1 VAPHSR
7 FYGLQP
13 AVPSPESVLTEKA
26 DLRAAALARRDGM
39 AAEARAAAAQAIA
52 ARPLPI
58 DLTPGTVVAGFSAIR
73 SEISPVPLM
82 RRFADAGARLALP
95 AIVGRGHPLRFG
107 AWSPGEELGRG
118 QWGIREPRPDA
129 PPVDP
134 DVLIVPLA
142 AFDRRGYRIGYGAG
156 YYDLTLNALRAMKPV
171 TAIGLA
177 FAMQEIDA
185 VPALSH
191 DAPLDLVL
199 TEGEVIH
206 CRKG

>member
-1 VAPHSR
+1 VLSSES
-7 FYGLQP
+7 
-13 AVPSPESVLTEKA
+13 AVTQKA
-26 DLRAAALARRDGM
+26 GLRAAALARRDGM
-39 AAEARAAAAQAIA
+39 AADDRTAAAQAIA
-52 ARPLPI
+52 ARPLPV
-58 DLTPGTVVAGFSAIR
+58 DVAPGTVVAGFSAIR

-82 RRFADAGARLALP
+82 RRFAASGAQLALP
-95 AIVGRGHPLRFG
+95 TIVGRGHPLRFG
-107 AWSPGEELGRG
+107 AWSFGEELARG

-129 PPVDP
+129 PAVDP

-156 YYDLTLNALRAMKPV
+156 YYDLTLNALRAMKPI

-185 VPALSH
+185 VPAQSY
-191 DAPLDLVL
+191 DAALDLVL
-199 TEGEVIH
+199 TEREVID

>member
-1 VAPHSR
+1 VLS
-7 FYGLQP
+7 
-13 AVPSPESVLTEKA
+13 SESAITEKA
-26 DLRAAALARRDGM
+26 GLRAAALARRDGM
-39 AAEARAAAAQAIA
+39 AADDRAAAAQVIA

-58 DLTPGTVVAGFSAIR
+58 DVAPGLVVAGFSAIR

-82 RRFADAGARLALP
+82 RRFAAAGAQLALP
-95 AIVGRGHPLRFG
+95 AIIGRGKPLRFG
-107 AWSPGEELGRG
+107 AWSFGEELARG

-129 PPVDP
+129 PAVHP

-156 YYDLTLNALRAMKPV
+156 YYDLTINALRSMKPI

-185 VPALSH
+185 VPALAH

-199 TEGEVIH
+199 TEHEVID

>member
-1 VAPHSR
+1 VLS
-7 FYGLQP
+7 
-13 AVPSPESVLTEKA
+13 SESAITEKA
-26 DLRAAALARRDGM
+26 GLRAAALARRDSM
-39 AAEARAAAAQAIA
+39 AADDRAAGAQAIA

-58 DLTPGTVVAGFSAIR
+58 DVTPGTVVAGFSAIR
-73 SEISPVPLM
+73 SEISPVPLL
-82 RRFADAGARLALP
+82 RRFADAGAQLALP
-95 AIVGRGHPLRFG
+95 AIVGRGQPLRFG
-107 AWSPGEELGRG
+107 AWSFGEELARG

-129 PPVDP
+129 PAVHP

-156 YYDLTLNALRAMKPV
+156 YYDLTLNALRAMKPI

-185 VPALSH
+185 VPAQSY

-199 TEGEVIH
+199 TEREVID